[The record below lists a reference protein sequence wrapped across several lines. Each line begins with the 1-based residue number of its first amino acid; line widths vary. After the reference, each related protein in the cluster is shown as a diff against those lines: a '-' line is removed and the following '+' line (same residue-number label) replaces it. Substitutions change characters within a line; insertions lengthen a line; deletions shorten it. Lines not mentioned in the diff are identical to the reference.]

1 MIVNSKLFHKFEK
14 FFYIVFNP
22 YVLKILNGFSKDT
35 NTTKLDLVFVIPDGK
50 AWILKGIC
58 EEISKRLA
66 EKIKF
71 KIVTLS
77 SPLPKANTYFF
88 SHFLLYCR
96 SYFSSSHVRN
106 FSKNF
111 IWYTHFE
118 KGNKIRFKD
127 LISFLKYSHGL
138 IFQNS
143 SDLNF
148 LSEYIEDK
156 NKFFLNIGAVD
167 IKLFQPINRL
177 KNKFIG
183 FSSNFYDR
191 KNPDLIFEIIKS
203 NPNREFKIIGSGW
216 DKYEKFHEL
225 QSLKNLKII
234 KTNYINYPSEYQ
246 TLRIFISVSKL
257 EGGPLPTLEAMSCN
271 VFPIVT
277 NTGFNKEVIDHGKNG
292 FLIDIDAKVS
302 EISEL
307 INLAWDF
314 DENVSK
320 SVNRYD
326 WDNFSK
332 NIINYMKL

>member
-1 MIVNSKLFHKFEK
+1 MIIF
-14 FFYIVFNP
+14 
-22 YVLKILNGFSKDT
+22 
-35 NTTKLDLVFVIPDGK
+35 TKAK
-50 AWILKGIC
+50 K
-58 EEISKRLA
+58 
-66 EKIKF
+66 
-71 KIVTLS
+71 
-77 SPLPKANTYFF
+77 YFF

-96 SYFSSSHVRN
+96 SYFSSKHIRN

-111 IWYTHFE
+111 IYYTHFE
-118 KGNKIRFKD
+118 SDNKIRFKD
-127 LISFLKYSHGL
+127 LILYFKYSHGL
-138 IFQNS
+138 IFMNS
-143 SDLNF
+143 TDLNF
-148 LSEYIEDK
+148 LSKYIEDK
-156 NKFFLNIGAVD
+156 YKFFLNIGAVD
-167 IKLFQPINRL
+167 TKLFQPINRL
-177 KNKFIG
+177 NNKFIG

-277 NTGFNKEVIDHGKNG
+277 NTGFNNEVIDHGKNG
-292 FLIDIDAKVS
+292 FLINIDAKVS

-314 DENVSK
+314 DKDVSK
-320 SVNRYD
+320 SVNRYG